1 MALRAFS
8 VFIALSIY
16 ISVTVLCLCYSVFV
30 YLWHSVQEGGDWQ
43 WVIRSTRTAD
53 RQRCNLTSCITAVRM
68 ISITIMIILKF
79 WTLIILVPIKI
90 IFRCC
95 LMFQITGLTMM
106 NIVWLQYYAI
116 LISTWY
122 SLSYVAWYINLK
134 MINNSKRT
142 MINKNANVPDMK
154 LPSSCLSSNPQILMV
169 WGILSCPCG
178 RTISIFCI
186 RRGVVRS

>member
-1 MALRAFS
+1 MHFCICALSIFVIVALRAFS

-43 WVIRSTRTAD
+43 WVIRSTRIAD

-90 IFRCC
+90 IFEM
-95 LMFQITGLTMM
+95 LP
-106 NIVWLQYYAI
+106 Y
-116 LISTWY
+116 
-122 SLSYVAWYINLK
+122 
-134 MINNSKRT
+134 
-142 MINKNANVPDMK
+142 VPDHRVDNDGYCIIAIQCYLDFNLTLIIICYMIY
-154 LPSSCLSSNPQILMV
+154 LSEHDSSSLEGQ
-169 WGILSCPCG
+169 W
-178 RTISIFCI
+178 
-186 RRGVVRS
+186 